1 MRTFI
6 VGWLIAFCIVA
17 FGAGGIGLMVARQPS
32 PATTAGARP
41 PTSVEDQSESSG
53 PFAEADAVEVVARRF
68 APTRGGDLLR
78 EQLRDSPMV
87 SYYSPAHWRVCVDSA
102 CWIAHGPGRYA
113 EPENDAA
120 RLREVLAAS
129 NR

>member
-1 MRTFI
+1 MRTFL

-17 FGAGGIGLMVARQPS
+17 LGAAGVGLVAARSQT
-32 PATTAGARP
+32 PATTAAGRQ
-41 PTSVEDQSESSG
+41 TSSVEDLSQSG
-53 PFAEADAVEVVARRF
+53 PFAEDDAVEVVGRRF
-68 APTRGGDLLR
+68 PGSTGGDKLR
-78 EQLRDSPMV
+78 QDLYKSHTV
-87 SYYSPAHWRVCVDSA
+87 TYYSPLHWRVCVDAA

-120 RLREVLAAS
+120 RQLEAQAAT

>member
-1 MRTFI
+1 MRTFL

-17 FGAGGIGLMVARQPS
+17 LGAAGIGLVAARPQTAVS
-32 PATTAGARP
+32 PAGVRP
-41 PTSVEDQSESSG
+41 STSVEDLSQSG
-53 PFAEADAVEVVARRF
+53 PFAEDDAIEVVGRRF
-68 APTRGGDLLR
+68 PGSTGGD
-78 EQLRDSPMV
+78 QLRRELYASHSV
-87 SYYSPAHWRVCVDSA
+87 TYYSPLHWRVCIDTA

-120 RLREVLAAS
+120 RQLEAQAAT